1 MSAMQRD
8 ELTIYRWIFAR
19 RWLWP
24 AVCISVVAI
33 AAAWLSCSA
42 WLIGRSAGVAHPSS
56 CKTHPPR
63 AGCDPHGHSSPG
75 ESATGQASTPD
86 VTAWEKL
93 GQDWS
98 DGVAHWLSPL
108 VAPAVGGALVLVGLL
123 VLARLLV
130 FVPMPASTSLGARG
144 RFLFAAIGYLTIV
157 YSSVET
163 VLVIASLGADGAAA
177 MNVEG
182 WVAPFLT
189 VVPPLGWGFVG
200 AWALAFSVALRLS
213 ASVVVR
219 ELSAKPEVDDGEP
232 AGATAKKPADDPKTK
247 PATPDA
253 AAKAAD
259 PKADDSAAAVF
270 NAALMDL
277 LKVRPGALEI
287 PAPGANVPSLVSSIL
302 AESEIKSE
310 VVKTLR
316 RILLA
321 ILGTSPWAVIVE
333 IPASRSTAFITIRRN
348 GRLLSTREV
357 SVAGWPVR
365 SDADGHRLRLRVAA
379 AIATSVFARYHVE
392 LDGIGRS
399 SNPTSIAQHFIA
411 TSDYRDDPD
420 RAISLLQRAVA
431 ADPRNLSAE
440 MALQSLMFRRQSN
453 AALIKIYADWLRIRL
468 ERFDGPLVIDAA
480 PDERTARF
488 LRARRFFRIHRAAPT
503 ELDLQRRLLL
513 SFLATQRNTP
523 GGFDVDGFRA
533 AAEML
538 VEMLLEA
545 PWPQTWRGD
554 PSLRDRMRPIAA
566 NDLDLVSKIEPNT
579 EYEKW
584 KDESRVSLVPEVAY
598 SRASALVRRTPT
610 EQQITEALGRFS
622 AAFASEALYEWAAN
636 DPEITEFRES
646 RCWKKFYKNS
656 RPPES
661 SWWNLDVFAERRRWT
676 KLDEVWQ
683 WPAPTPSSTEETAT
697 GVESGDPAK
706 LAAIVRRAE
715 RTTDPEIAHRFRQ
728 EIVAALFGF
737 GIRSMPE
744 LREMRPAL
752 KYVVRALSARLASDV
767 WPGPDESSINQWLD
781 ALVQPDLDPDPDSPD
796 PSTEPE
802 PESKTETETGSA

>member
-1 MSAMQRD
+1 MMAMRRGV
-8 ELTIYRWIFAR
+8 LTMFRWIFSR

-33 AAAWLSCSA
+33 AAAWLSWSV
-42 WLIGRSAGVAHPSS
+42 WLIGWFASVTLGSS
-56 CKTHPPR
+56 CKTDPPGL
-63 AGCDPHGHSSPG
+63 GCDPRADSPRW
-75 ESATGQASTPD
+75 ESPAEHASTKD
-86 VTAWEKL
+86 DTAWEKL

-108 VAPAVGGALVLVGLL
+108 VPPAVGVALVLVGLL

-130 FVPMPASTSLGARG
+130 FVPIPATASLGARG

-163 VLVIASLGADGAAA
+163 VLAIASLGTAGAASVY
-177 MNVEG
+177 VEG

-189 VVPPLGWGFVG
+189 IVPPLGWGFVG

-213 ASVVVR
+213 ATVVVR
-219 ELSAKPEVDDGEP
+219 ELSAKPEVVDSGP
-232 AGATAKKPADDPKTK
+232 ADATAKKPAEDPKTK
-247 PATPDA
+247 PTTPEA
-253 AAKAAD
+253 AATASD

-270 NAALMDL
+270 NAALMEL
-277 LKVRPGALEI
+277 AKVRPGALEI
-287 PAPGANVPSLVSSIL
+287 PAPGANVPSLVSSII

-310 VVKTLR
+310 IVKTLR

-321 ILGTSPWAVIVE
+321 ILGTSPWAVFVE

-357 SVAGWPVR
+357 SIAGWPVR
-365 SDADGHRLRLRVAA
+365 SDADEHRLRLRVAA
-379 AIATSVFARYHVE
+379 AIATSVFARHHIE

-420 RAISLLQRAVA
+420 RAINLLQRAVA
-431 ADPRNLSAE
+431 ADPTNLSAE
-440 MALQSLMFRRQSN
+440 MALQSLTFRRQSDP
-453 AALIKIYADWLRIRL
+453 ALIKVYAQWLRVRL
-468 ERFDGPLVIDAA
+468 ERFDGPLSIDAA
-480 PDERTARF
+480 LDERTARF

-513 SFLATQRNTP
+513 SFLVTQRNMP
-523 GGFDVDGFRA
+523 GGFDDHEGFQV
-533 AAEML
+533 AAETL
-538 VEMLLEA
+538 ADMLLEA
-545 PWPQTWRGD
+545 PWPQAWRGD

-566 NDLDLVSKIEPNT
+566 NDLDIADQIGRNT
-579 EYEKW
+579 EYQKW
-584 KDESRVSLVPEVAY
+584 NDESRVSLVPEVAY
-598 SRASALVRRTPT
+598 SRASALLRGTPD
-610 EQQITEALGRFS
+610 EEKITEALGRFS
-622 AAFASEALYEWAAN
+622 AAFASETLFEWAAN
-636 DPEITEFRES
+636 DPEIEAFR
-646 RCWKKFYKNS
+646 RTDCWKKFYAAS
-656 RPPES
+656 RPPRR
-661 SWWNLDVFAERRRWT
+661 SWWDLDVFAERERWS

-683 WPAPTPSSTEETAT
+683 WPAPAPSSAEETAT
-697 GVESGDPAK
+697 GVESGNPAEF
-706 LAAIVRRAE
+706 AAVVRRAE
-715 RTTDPEIAHRFRQ
+715 RTMDPEIAHLFRQ

-737 GIRSMPE
+737 GIRSMAE

-752 KYVVRALSARLASDV
+752 KYVVRALSARLARDT

-781 ALVQPDLDPDPDSPD
+781 ALVQPDPEFPE
-796 PSTEPE
+796 PSTQPA
-802 PESKTETETGSA
+802 PKPNPPSAA